1 MIRAE
6 HASDQMSGVLASRNR
21 RRRADGAASRASS
34 GRTVLRGLGVLGAL
48 VSLGWVGLQLDA
60 WAASSPHFALR
71 TVKIQGL
78 RRATEGEL
86 LRLAGIAPG
95 TNLWALDAATVAQTM
110 SGHPWVRTVEVTRS
124 LPDALQLRVEERAP
138 VALASLGDLYVVD
151 AEGAP
156 FKRVS
161 SAETLDLPLLTGL
174 TRERAEKDPAGTAA
188 RLREGLAV
196 ADAYQRVFERPRLSE
211 VQIGEAGY
219 ELVTVD
225 GVRVVL
231 GRDDLEGQ
239 LRRLQRVRDEL
250 QHRGLAAAA
259 IHLENRVR
267 PGWVAVQ
274 VQPGAT
280 APRQ

>member
-1 MIRAE
+1 MG
-6 HASDQMSGVLASRNR
+6 S
-21 RRRADGAASRASS
+21 
-34 GRTVLRGLGVLGAL
+34 
-48 VSLGWVGLQLDA
+48 
-60 WAASSPHFALR
+60 
-71 TVKIQGL
+71 
-78 RRATEGEL
+78 
-86 LRLAGIAPG
+86 
-95 TNLWALDAATVAQTM
+95 
-110 SGHPWVRTVEVTRS
+110 HPWIRTVEVTRS
-124 LPDALQLRVEERAP
+124 LPDTLQLRVEARAP

-161 SAETLDLPLLTGL
+161 PAETLDLPLLTGL
-174 TRERAEKDPAGTAA
+174 TRERAEKDPAGTAI
-188 RLREGLAV
+188 RLHEGLEV
-196 ADAYQRVFERPRLSE
+196 ADAYQRVSERPRLSE
-211 VQIGEAGY
+211 IQLGEAGF
-219 ELVTVD
+219 ELITAD

-231 GRDDLEGQ
+231 GRDDLDGQ
-239 LRRLQRVRDEL
+239 LRRLLRVRDEL

>member
-1 MIRAE
+1 
-6 HASDQMSGVLASRNR
+6 MSGVLASRNR
-21 RRRADGAASRASS
+21 RRRADGAASRAPR
-34 GRTVLRGLGVLGAL
+34 GRTVLRGLVTIGVL
-48 VSLGWVGLQLDA
+48 VSLAWIGLALDA
-60 WAASSPHFALR
+60 WASRSPQFALR
-71 TVKIQGL
+71 NFQSSGL
-78 RRATEGEL
+78 HRATEKEL

-95 TNLWALDAATVAQTM
+95 TNLWSLDPSAVAQAM
-110 SGHPWVRTVEVTRS
+110 GAHPWIRTVEVTRS
-124 LPDALQLRVEERAP
+124 LPDTLRLRVEERAP

-151 AEGAP
+151 ADGAP

-161 SAETLDLPLLTGL
+161 GAEALDLPLLTGL
-174 TRERAEKDPAGTAA
+174 TREQAEKDPAGTAA
-188 RLREGLAV
+188 RLREGLGV
-196 ADAYQRVFERPRLSE
+196 ADAYRRVAERPRLSE
-211 VQIGEAGY
+211 VQIDEAAF
-219 ELVTVD
+219 ELVTAD

-231 GRDDLEGQ
+231 GRDDLDGQ

-250 QHRGLAAAA
+250 QHRRLAAAA

>member
-1 MIRAE
+1 MP
-6 HASDQMSGVLASRNR
+6 GVLASRNR
-21 RRRADGAASRASS
+21 RRRADGAASRASR
-34 GRTVLRGLGVLGAL
+34 GRTVLRGLVLLGAL
-48 VSLGWVGLQLDA
+48 LSLAWVGLQLDA
-60 WAASSPHFALR
+60 WASRSPRFALR
-71 TVKIQGL
+71 NFQSSGL
-78 RRATEGEL
+78 HRATEKEL

-95 TNLWALDAATVAQTM
+95 TNLWSLDASAVAQAM
-110 SGHPWVRTVEVTRS
+110 GAHPWIRTVEVTRS
-124 LPDALQLRVEERAP
+124 LPDTLRLRVEERAP

-151 AEGAP
+151 ADGAP

-161 SAETLDLPLLTGL
+161 PAEALDLPLLTGF
-174 TRERAEKDPAGTAA
+174 TREQAEKDPAGTAT
-188 RLREGLAV
+188 RLREGLGV
-196 ADAYQRVFERPRLSE
+196 ADAYRRVFERPRLSE
-211 VQIGEAGY
+211 VEVREASF
-219 ELVTVD
+219 ELVIAD

-231 GRDDLEGQ
+231 GRDDLDGQ

>member
-1 MIRAE
+1 
-6 HASDQMSGVLASRNR
+6 MSGVASRNR
-21 RRRADGAASRASS
+21 RRRADGAASRASR
-34 GRTVLRGLGVLGAL
+34 GRTVLRGLGFL
-48 VSLGWVGLQLDA
+48 VTLASLAWIGFQLDR

-71 TVKIQGL
+71 KFQSSGL
-78 RRATEGEL
+78 RRATEKEL
-86 LRLAGIAPG
+86 LRLAGLAPG
-95 TNLWALDAATVAQTM
+95 MNLWSLDSATVAQAM
-110 SGHPWVRTVEVTRS
+110 AAHPWVRTVEVTRS
-124 LPDALQLRVEERAP
+124 LPDTLQLRVEERAP

-161 SAETLDLPLLTGL
+161 PAETLDLPLLTGI
-174 TRERAEKDPAGTAA
+174 TREQAEKDPAGTAA
-188 RLREGLAV
+188 RLREALGV
-196 ADAYQRVFERPRLSE
+196 ADVYQHAFERPRLSE
-211 VQIGEAGY
+211 IQLGESAF
-219 ELVTVD
+219 ELITTD

-231 GRDDLEGQ
+231 GRDDLDGQ

-274 VQPGAT
+274 IQPGAT
-280 APRQ
+280 APRR

>member
-1 MIRAE
+1 M
-6 HASDQMSGVLASRNR
+6 
-21 RRRADGAASRASS
+21 GA
-34 GRTVLRGLGVLGAL
+34 
-48 VSLGWVGLQLDA
+48 
-60 WAASSPHFALR
+60 
-71 TVKIQGL
+71 
-78 RRATEGEL
+78 
-86 LRLAGIAPG
+86 
-95 TNLWALDAATVAQTM
+95 
-110 SGHPWVRTVEVTRS
+110 HPWIRTVEVTRS
-124 LPDALQLRVEERAP
+124 LPDTLQLRVEERAP

-161 SAETLDLPLLTGL
+161 PAETLDLPLLTGL
-174 TRERAEKDPAGTAA
+174 TRERAEKDPAGTAD
-188 RLREGLAV
+188 RLREGLGV

-211 VQIGEAGY
+211 IQLGEAGFQ
-219 ELVTVD
+219 LTTAD

-231 GRDDLEGQ
+231 GRDDLDGQ
-239 LRRLQRVRDEL
+239 LRRLLRVRDEL
-250 QHRGLAAAA
+250 QHRGLVAAA